1 MTTRIVDFDPAHCV
15 GATAHPSQAQYQTML
30 DDPPCFRWLWPDTL
44 SALDGDELIAIGGA
58 TLVERMM
65 GGWVLF
71 TDRITPSRFVV
82 VHRVV
87 ARFLLR
93 FEAIND
99 PIFAH
104 VDPDNPNAVRWVGLL
119 GLETRRTE
127 VFPDNRRF
135 LRVQRYA
142 V

>member
-1 MTTRIVDFDPAHCV
+1 MELVDSRRLT
-15 GATAHPSQAQYQTML
+15 GANLFWERP
-30 DDPPCFRWLWPDTL
+30 
-44 SALDGDELIAIGGA
+44 GA
-58 TLVERMM
+58 VIDVSLGFM
-65 GGWVLF
+65 
-71 TDRITPSRFVV
+71 V

-87 ARFLLR
+87 ARFLIR
-93 FEAIND
+93 FEAIGD

-104 VDPDNPNAVRWVGLL
+104 VDPDNPNAVRWTELL

-127 VFPDNRRF
+127 VFPDNRRM